1 MSSNPVTRASD
12 VETEAFPWGGIKWV
26 AGNKIHPYA
35 EQTLGLVF
43 INPGEQNPV
52 HYHPNCEELL
62 YVISGECDHRFGDE
76 SFHMEAGDTIRIP
89 IGVMHNASNN
99 GWEPV
104 RMLVSFSNG
113 DRQTVMVDE

>member
-1 MSSNPVTRASD
+1 MPDSPVTCPKD
-12 VETEAFPWGGIKWV
+12 VVTDFFPWGGIKWV
-26 AGNKIHPYA
+26 CNDQIHA
-35 EQTLGLVF
+35 DSEQTLGLVY

-76 SFHMEAGDTIRIP
+76 SYHMAAGDTICVPR
-89 IGVMHNASNN
+89 GVIHNAVNN

-104 RMLVSFSNG
+104 RMLVSFSDA
-113 DRQTVMVDE
+113 DRQTVMVEE